1 MALSM
6 DLLGPKN
13 ERAITGSSCDN
24 AIKIW
29 NIGPCDLVSE
39 YTYRDAHSDSVTG
52 LASKPKDIHLFA
64 SCSRDRSIAIWDH
77 RKERPAIDFYEG
89 NFGFTTINW
98 SIKDGDDQLYVGDES
113 GKFHIIDPRNFQNSL
128 RTIKILDAPVHKIR
142 PNNGDGIGVL
152 SQSNCINVL
161 NSTKDYPIIY
171 SNDKAIDFVR
181 DIYWT
186 NDKHFYSIGW
196 DQQITPHSLKENSN

>member
-1 MALSM
+1 MTLSM

-39 YTYRDAHSDSVTG
+39 YTFRDAHSDSVTG
-52 LASKPKDIHLFA
+52 LASKPKDIHLLA

-77 RKERPAIDFYEG
+77 RKERPAIDFHEG
-89 NFGFTTINW
+89 IFGFTTINW
-98 SIKDGDDQLYVGDES
+98 SIKDGNDQLLVGDES
-113 GKFHIIDPRNFQNSL
+113 GQLHIMDLRNFKKSSQ
-128 RTIKILDAPVHKIR
+128 TTKILDAPVHKIR

-152 SQSNCINVL
+152 GQSNCINVL
-161 NSTKDYPIIY
+161 NSSKGYSNIY
-171 SNDKAIDFVR
+171 SNDKATDFVR

-186 NDKHFYSIGW
+186 NDTHFYSIGW
-196 DQQITPHSLKENSN
+196 DKQLSTHSLEENTK